1 MRFHSSGISVGS
13 IAVGALCLLL
23 ASPATAAEPS
33 GAMSQLHVSSG
44 EHLQFR
50 GTAVTSIAPA
60 ADSASILLAEGVQS
74 IATQN
79 QCLTYSYDK
88 NGNRQTESALIFGT
102 APVWGAAPYGCF
114 TWTQP

>member
-1 MRFHSSGISVGS
+1 MHFQFSGTVVPLIAFLTLYSAAP
-13 IAVGALCLLL
+13 AVG
-23 ASPATAAEPS
+23 AEPS
-33 GAMSQLHVSSG
+33 GAFGQLNPPSVESL
-44 EHLQFR
+44 EI
-50 GTAVTSIAPA
+50 TAVDMATIAPA
-60 ADSASILLAEGVQS
+60 TAATSVFLAEGVQS